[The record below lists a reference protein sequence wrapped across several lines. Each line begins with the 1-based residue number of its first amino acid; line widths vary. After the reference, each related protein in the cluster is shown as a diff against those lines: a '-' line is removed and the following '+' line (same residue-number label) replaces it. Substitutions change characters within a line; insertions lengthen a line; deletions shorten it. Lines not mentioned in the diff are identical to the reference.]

1 LTLAVTFRTLLVA
14 INVAAVLVIIGVI
27 AYKVLSIRREPQEK
41 SPPNLTPFYDDETL
55 EDSHLTRVLRWAL
68 VFSTI
73 IAVVLPLYWLLEPQR
88 QDELTAG
95 FAHREIERGEV
106 LYSNSSMP
114 EYDAARSLAC
124 ANCHGTDGGG
134 GSANFVIT
142 PDAQGNPDAA
152 PRQVTWRAPALNTV
166 LSRMSE
172 EQVIQVI
179 TFGRPG
185 TPMAAWGLEGGGPK
199 NTQSVTDIVAYL
211 RSIQKSPKQAQ
222 QAVTADVEAL
232 QEEAAGWV
240 AAAED
245 ELAQA
250 QQDLADA
257 KYPKQRAK
265 ARLDIAAAE
274 RAIAQSR
281 IAADQIASASEG
293 ELLFM
298 TQCARCH
305 TKGWSY
311 FDPTNGY
318 APDPEPQGG
327 GAFGPSLR
335 GGSVIEQFPGEP
347 IDDPDTP
354 GFQSQIEWVAQG
366 AEANKGYG
374 VRGISSGRMPHF
386 GVILTPKQ
394 IEAIVR
400 YERNL

>member
-1 LTLAVTFRTLLVA
+1 MTLAVTFRTLLVA

-27 AYKVLSIRREPQEK
+27 AFKVLSVRREPEEK

-73 IAVVLPLYWLLEPQR
+73 IAVVLPLYWLLEPRR

-95 FAHREIERGEV
+95 FERQEIERGEV

-124 ANCHGTDGGG
+124 ADCHGTDAGG
-134 GSANFVIT
+134 GSRSFVIT
-142 PDAQGNPDAA
+142 PDAQGDPDAV
-152 PRQVTWRAPALNTV
+152 PRQVTWRAPALDTV

-185 TPMAAWGLEGGGPK
+185 TPMAAWGLAGGGPK
-199 NTQSVTDIVAYL
+199 NTQAITDIVAYL
-211 RSIQKSPKQAQ
+211 RSIQKSPAQARRQ
-222 QAVTADVEAL
+222 VTKDVEQL
-232 QEEAAGWV
+232 QEDAEGWV
-240 AAAED
+240 AQAED
-245 ELAQA
+245 
-250 QQDLADA
+250 DLAKAREDLANA

-265 ARLDIAAAE
+265 AELDILAAE
-274 RAIAQSR
+274 RAIERSR
-281 IAADQIASASEG
+281 VAAEQIRNASEG

-335 GGSVIEQFPGEP
+335 GGSTVEQFPGEP

-354 GFQSQIEWVAQG
+354 GFQSQYEWVAEG

-386 GVILTPKQ
+386 GVILTKKQ